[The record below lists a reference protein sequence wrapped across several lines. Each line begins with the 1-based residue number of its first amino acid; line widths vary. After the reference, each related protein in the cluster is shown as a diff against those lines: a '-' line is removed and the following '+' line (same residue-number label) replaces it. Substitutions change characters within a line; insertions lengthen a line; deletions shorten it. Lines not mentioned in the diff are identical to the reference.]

1 MTTSLNQNI
10 EQTIPTDKDATVAK
24 IGSQIL
30 VSYLQKNSADTTF
43 RLISNGTEGEIV
55 TIPTAALS
63 LLVEILIQM
72 ADGNTV
78 SIIPVKKELTTQE
91 AADILQVSRPYLV
104 QLLESGEIPY
114 RKVGTRR
121 RVLTQDV
128 INYKNRIDA
137 ARSQNLADLSA
148 QAQELNMRY

>member
-10 EQTIPTDKDATVAK
+10 KQTITTDRDAAVAK
-24 IGSQIL
+24 IASQIL
-30 VSYLQKNSADTTF
+30 ASYLQKNSADATF
-43 RLISNGTEGEIV
+43 RLISSGTEGEIV
-55 TIPTAALS
+55 TIPIAVLS

-78 SIIPVKKELTTQE
+78 SIIPLKKELTTQE

-121 RVLTQDV
+121 RILNQDV
-128 INYKNRIDA
+128 INYKNRIDT
-137 ARSQNLADLSA
+137 ARMQTLAELSA
-148 QAQELNMRY
+148 QAQELNMGY

>member
-10 EQTIPTDKDATVAK
+10 EQTIPTDKDVAVAK

-30 VSYLQKNSADTTF
+30 VSYLQKNYADTSF

-78 SIIPVKKELTTQE
+78 SIIPLKKELTTQE

-121 RVLTQDV
+121 RILTQDI

-137 ARSQNLADLSA
+137 ARSQTLAELSA
-148 QAQELNMRY
+148 QAQELNMGY